1 VRLLHRRAMLNTS
14 QPIGE
19 IAYDSGFSDYTHFAG
34 IFRRRFGHTLGAHAG
49 KPLRSKAPPYGW
61 APPYG

>member
-1 VRLLHRRAMLNTS
+1 MNTS
-14 QPIGE
+14 RPISE
-19 IAYDSGFSDYTHFAG
+19 IAYDSGFSDYTHFAR
-34 IFRRRFGHTLGAHAG
+34 IFRRRFGHTPGAHAG